1 MSGKVPPRGPRAL
14 LSSLTTP
21 SASQAST
28 STASTSTSPGGPPSK
43 IGAPPPTGPR
53 SLLNGIPT
61 QPRGKPAT
69 KPLVNGYPSSSAA
82 PTGPRLSHKGKQVES
97 GGSSSG
103 PRLASGSPYDSSAS
117 TSASIPPPA
126 TIEDGVRPHEPVKI
140 SFPAIRRTSLTESR
154 PRPPQ
159 PSSEPPPPPPPPG
172 PPPSDAPPPPPPP
185 QSPPPPPPP
194 PASQPPSQP
203 PWPPP
208 PTSRPPSPPPTPPT
222 QDRAPSPSL
231 PRPSSPPRTTS
242 RAPLPPPPSPP
253 RTSHTPQPTA
263 SSSKRLPP
271 PSPKTYSLPPLPPWP
286 PSPSEYPQGYNFK
299 VIYDPITDKDRDGRM
314 RSLLEKIR
322 LAEKDRSGSSE
333 PRITGKGKGKE
344 TITRYDGDVIDGEA
358 EPAPKDPR
366 RLTGF
371 KRRPGREGFYEAKYE
386 YDQNSTGPPPPTAV
400 LVMNISSLTPT
411 QHIRR
416 AFSAHGRISSFEPQ
430 IDMETGMA
438 LGIVFIRYQNND
450 EARECVERAHGKK
463 LSIVAGASEG
473 EELKVVFDGEG
484 LKLKAVLKELDE
496 RKKRDREEKRKKVR
510 EAKTSHPP
518 LIPPHSLPSTST
530 PNSAHTPN
538 TSNPSWRTNHQLPP
552 RPAHVPSGR
561 ASPSAH
567 ARPMAKKLP
576 PPPVFTKVR
585 VNNSIN
591 HRFTSLYDLAPSST
605 HSSSSTPVHHRG
617 RSSHHSYAHGDRT
630 PRSRSPSPMSRK
642 PGHPSARHAPSRPSA
657 SSSVVSAL
665 SRNGYEHVR
674 LELSGGAMHSVL
686 ESDVLAFFQDFKIEN
701 VLRGH
706 GAWYVTF
713 KTPDSARRA
722 AMVLNSGGRTIAHH
736 SVNVTTCAPPS
747 KDAVAMAQAQG
758 DSVAGTKKTWTEE
771 EIVLSAEQTIVQ
783 ELKVLLEKDITE
795 RVVAAGLR
803 KLVAE
808 EKEKAKAAAESKGK
822 DGDIAEGEMKL
833 VEKRG
838 LKGLSFRKPGK
849 RAREE
854 EVKAEPTPVVEDE
867 AQADEL
873 EPELELPH
881 ITPPKKKRKK
891 EVVYKE
897 SPEVESEDEDSV
909 VADVRKR
916 ILLEGMPEGEEEP
929 VKKKAKKYVLEEETP
944 LKKGISKKKPLKKI
958 SAKDVFKEVI
968 LSETLEFAPPVTTT
982 IDVSTPEPLS
992 RSLTPVTEIP
1002 PSPKRPPDPLTE
1014 GICEDDE
1021 DLYFA
1026 RLVISGET
1034 EPPRPLSPPPDSVP
1048 PFRKHLSGSARTEGY
1063 YKISHAEKSA
1073 YVAQYALR
1081 STNMENSTPTEPPA
1095 QHVTSSRS
1103 NRANA
1108 RRRAQG
1114 LEEINQ
1120 VQRAVAL
1127 SKGETAAA
1135 ELTIKF
1141 NQLQTRKKHL
1151 RFARSPIHDWGLY
1164 AMERIARGE
1173 MVIEYVGEIIR
1184 AQVADKREKVY
1195 ERQGIGSS
1203 YLFRIDEDLVVDAT
1217 KKGNLGRLINH
1228 SCDPNCTAKIITI
1241 SGEKKIVIYAK
1252 QDIELGDEITYDYH
1266 FPIEQDKIP
1275 CLCGSVKCRG
1285 YLN

>member
-1 MSGKVPPRGPRAL
+1 
-14 LSSLTTP
+14 
-21 SASQAST
+21 
-28 STASTSTSPGGPPSK
+28 
-43 IGAPPPTGPR
+43 
-53 SLLNGIPT
+53 
-61 QPRGKPAT
+61 
-69 KPLVNGYPSSSAA
+69 
-82 PTGPRLSHKGKQVES
+82 
-97 GGSSSG
+97 
-103 PRLASGSPYDSSAS
+103 
-117 TSASIPPPA
+117 
-126 TIEDGVRPHEPVKI
+126 
-140 SFPAIRRTSLTESR
+140 
-154 PRPPQ
+154 
-159 PSSEPPPPPPPPG
+159 
-172 PPPSDAPPPPPPP
+172 
-185 QSPPPPPPP
+185 
-194 PASQPPSQP
+194 
-203 PWPPP
+203 
-208 PTSRPPSPPPTPPT
+208 
-222 QDRAPSPSL
+222 
-231 PRPSSPPRTTS
+231 
-242 RAPLPPPPSPP
+242 
-253 RTSHTPQPTA
+253 
-263 SSSKRLPP
+263 
-271 PSPKTYSLPPLPPWP
+271 
-286 PSPSEYPQGYNFK
+286 
-299 VIYDPITDKDRDGRM
+299 M

-322 LAEKDRSGSSE
+322 LAEKDRSGSSSE
-333 PRITGKGKGKE
+333 SRITGKGKGKE
-344 TITRYDGDVIDGEA
+344 TLTRYDGEVIEGEA
-358 EPAPKDPR
+358 EPVPKDPR
-366 RLTGF
+366 RAPGL
-371 KRRPGREGFYEAKYE
+371 KKRPGREAFHEVKYE
-386 YDQNSTGPPPPTAV
+386 YDQNSTGPPPPIAV
-400 LVMNISSLTPT
+400 LVTNISPLTPT

-438 LGIVFIRYQNND
+438 LGIVFIRYQNHD
-450 EARECVERAHGKK
+450 EAKQCVERAHAKK
-463 LSIVAGASEG
+463 LSVVAGASEG

-496 RKKRDREEKRKKVR
+496 RKKRDRQEKRRKER
-510 EAKTSHPP
+510 EAKVPPP
-518 LIPPHSLPSTST
+518 LPPPHSQPSTST

-538 TSNPSWRTNHQLPP
+538 PSNPSWRANHQLPP
-552 RPAHVPSGR
+552 RPVHIPSGR

-567 ARPMAKKLP
+567 ARPMAKKPP
-576 PPPVFTKVR
+576 PPPVFTKAR
-585 VNNSIN
+585 MNNSMN
-591 HRFTSLYDLAPSST
+591 HRFAFVQDLAPPST
-605 HSSSSTPVHHRG
+605 HSSSSTPVHPRG
-617 RSSHHSYAHGDRT
+617 RSSHYFHAHGDRT
-630 PRSRSPSPMSRK
+630 PRSRSPSPISRK
-642 PGHPSARHAPSRPSA
+642 PGHPSARYASSRSSA
-657 SSSVVSAL
+657 SSVLFAL

-686 ESDVLAFFQDFKIEN
+686 ESDVLAFFQDFKVEN
-701 VLRGH
+701 VLRDH

-713 KTPDSARRA
+713 KTSDSARRA

-736 SVNVTTCAPPS
+736 SVNVTTCMPPS
-747 KDAVAMAQAQG
+747 KDAVAIAVAEAHG
-758 DSVAGTKKTWTEE
+758 ESVAGTKKTWADEDM
-771 EIVLSAEQTIVQ
+771 VAGAEQTIVQ
-783 ELKVLLEKDITE
+783 ELKGLLEKDITE

-808 EKEKAKAAAESKGK
+808 EKEKAKATGESKGK
-822 DGDIAEGEMKL
+822 EGGITEGETKL

-849 RAREE
+849 RVRDEVQVGVVLIVEE
-854 EVKAEPTPVVEDE
+854 E
-867 AQADEL
+867 AQADEAG
-873 EPELELPH
+873 PDLELPH
-881 ITPPKKKRKK
+881 VAPPKKKRKK
-891 EVVYKE
+891 EVVHKE
-897 SPEVESEDEDSV
+897 KSVEVESEDEDPV
-909 VADVRKR
+909 VTEVRKR
-916 ILLEGMPEGEEEP
+916 LMSEDMEEEAEP
-929 VKKKAKKYVLEEETP
+929 VKKKAKKYVVEEEVP
-944 LKKGISKKKPLKKI
+944 PKKATTKKKPVKKKF
-958 SAKDVFKEVI
+958 AKDVVEEVI
-968 LSETLEFAPPVTTT
+968 LSETLEFAPPAITT
-982 IDVSTPEPLS
+982 IDVFKLESLS
-992 RSLTPVTEIP
+992 RSLTPVPEIP
-1002 PSPKRPPDPLTE
+1002 PSPKPPPDPFEE

-1026 RLVISGET
+1026 RLVISGKT
-1034 EPPRPLSPPPDSVP
+1034 EPPRPPSPPPDSVP
-1048 PFRKHLSGSARTEGY
+1048 PFRKNLSGSARTEGY

-1081 STNMENSTPTEPPA
+1081 STNTENSTLTEPPT

-1275 CLCGSVKCRG
+1275 CLCGSAKCRG